1 MELGHIELGNDR
13 YVEAVA
19 EKFDFACAA
28 EPLCIERSPLSYSL
42 GNPKRNAGRAVPLH
56 KPANLDD
63 SGRNPLLS
71 GGEAHFG
78 RRGGCCGSAGLE
90 GWYGSG
96 RCSGR
101 VWPLRRDTFLLPGP

>member
-42 GNPKRNAGRAVPLH
+42 GNPKRNAGSRRATVQ
-56 KPANLDD
+56 A
-63 SGRNPLLS
+63 
-71 GGEAHFG
+71 GE
-78 RRGGCCGSAGLE
+78 
-90 GWYGSG
+90 
-96 RCSGR
+96 
-101 VWPLRRDTFLLPGP
+101 PG